1 MNNCISG
8 KKVKTV
14 TNILGETL
22 LLGWS
27 EERESFEKMVFME
40 MEGEK
45 HSFQAGVEQVQS
57 WKLGR
62 RREYVKAAGKKRG
75 WKGIW
80 WSHMEVLSR
89 LG

>member
-1 MNNCISG
+1 
-8 KKVKTV
+8 
-14 TNILGETL
+14 
-22 LLGWS
+22 
-27 EERESFEKMVFME
+27 ME